1 MLHNSSLPIDLF
13 SVFYSLFGPWSTW
26 PHHSI
31 FLKWTSLLSRDSDLV
46 WIVDITNRRAS
57 EGMRALSLSCFCGG
71 ADSRFLCPLL
81 SLSLLI
87 YVPVLSAFL
96 FIRSSVSSCLII
108 ECPFFSSFFSTS
120 LSLLPFFINSC
131 QFFILIICFLFLFLF
146 ACLFSV
152 NLYCSLL

>member
-108 ECPFFSSFFSTS
+108 ECPFFSSFFFH
-120 LSLLPFFINSC
+120 LFISPSIFY
-131 QFFILIICFLFLFLF
+131 QLMSVLHPDYLFLISFSF
-146 ACLFSV
+146 CLFV
-152 NLYCSLL
+152 FG